1 MKGRLGRTALLAL
14 SVLAPATAN
23 GQSEAYG
30 RIAFSTTQ
38 VYDDNLFAVPLS
50 QGPETDL
57 IFRFGSAIEAGY
69 LSTPLK
75 LVARYAVDAE
85 RYRTHTELNR
95 AMARQDGAIELRYL
109 PIRRLALDARASY
122 VGTQTPL
129 ELNLESQLALGRVRA
144 TRMAASSAATYEW
157 NRVASLTIDYE
168 VETQRAGPTL
178 ATTVQSP
185 RVGLERRQNARRAY
199 RMDYRIRHVSAS
211 SGGTEASH
219 LVTVGWVQE
228 ITRLTGMEIAAG
240 PRLSEGAIGPELSA
254 LLRRRVRH
262 GELSLA
268 YAQTQTIPVG
278 ELGMVDL
285 RNLTLGVTYAPTRHL
300 TFTAAPGFVRS
311 ARDGRHASV
320 RALDLQ
326 AIVQVAHGWSL
337 VASSRMGRQEGT
349 LAGPDEVISYR
360 SLSMTLRVAF
370 PGPSRA

>member
-1 MKGRLGRTALLAL
+1 MKETLGRTALLAL

-38 VYDDNLFAVPLS
+38 VYDDNLFAAPLS

-69 LSTPLK
+69 LSIPLK

-109 PIRRLALDARASY
+109 PIRRLALDAGVSY
-122 VGTQTPL
+122 VETQTPL
-129 ELNLESQLALGRVRA
+129 ELNLASQLAFGRVRA
-144 TRMAASSAATYEW
+144 TRMTASSAATYEW
-157 NRVASLTIDYE
+157 NRVARMTIDYE

-178 ATTVQSP
+178 ATTIHSP

-211 SGGTEASH
+211 DGGTEVSH
-219 LVTVGWVQE
+219 LVMAGWGQE
-228 ITRLTGMEIAAG
+228 ITRLINMEIAAG
-240 PRLSEGAIGPELSA
+240 PRFSEGAVGPELSA

-262 GELSLA
+262 GELSLT
-268 YAQTQTIPVG
+268 YTQTQTIPVG
-278 ELGMVDL
+278 ETRLVDL
-285 RNLTLGVTYAPTRHL
+285 QGLTFGVTYVPVRPLTVTVAPS
-300 TFTAAPGFVRS
+300 FARS
-311 ARDGRHASV
+311 TRDGKHASV
-320 RALDLQ
+320 RALHVQ
-326 AIVQVAHGWSL
+326 AIAQVARRWSV
-337 VASSRMGRQEGT
+337 VASNRIGRQEGT
-349 LAGPDEVISYR
+349 LLGLDEVISYR
-360 SLSMTLRVAF
+360 SLSITLRVAF
-370 PGPSRA
+370 PRSARV

>member
-1 MKGRLGRTALLAL
+1 MT
-14 SVLAPATAN
+14 
-23 GQSEAYG
+23 
-30 RIAFSTTQ
+30 
-38 VYDDNLFAVPLS
+38 
-50 QGPETDL
+50 
-57 IFRFGSAIEAGY
+57 
-69 LSTPLK
+69 
-75 LVARYAVDAE
+75 RYAVCAE
-85 RYRTHTELNR
+85 RYRNQVALTK
-95 AMARQDGAIELRYL
+95 AMARQEGTIELRYL
-109 PIRRLALDARASY
+109 PIRRLALDAGASY
-122 VGTQTPL
+122 VETQTPL

-144 TRMAASSAATYEW
+144 ERVTANSAATYEW
-157 NRVASLTIDYE
+157 DRLTRLTIDYE
-168 VETQRAGPTL
+168 FVTQRAGHML
-178 ATTVQSP
+178 ATTVHNP
-185 RVGLERRQNARRAY
+185 RVGLERRQGARTAY
-199 RMDYRIRHVSAS
+199 RMEYRVRHVSAS

-262 GELSLA
+262 GEVSLA

-285 RNLTLGVTYAPTRHL
+285 RNLTFGVTYAPTRHL
-300 TFTAAPGFVRS
+300 TFTAAPGFIRS

-320 RALDLQ
+320 RAFDLQ
-326 AIVQVAHGWSL
+326 AIVQVARGWSL
-337 VASSRMGRQEGT
+337 VTSSRMGRQEGT